1 MRILFDQGTPAPL
14 RRALVRH
21 NVSTAFEMAWA
32 ELDNGALL
40 KAAEDQFDVLITTD
54 RKLRFQQNLTAR
66 QLAILVLPATS
77 WPEIQ
82 RHEVEIATTVDR
94 MQAGDFV
101 EMDFAWPKYFQE
113 NAI

>member
-1 MRILFDQGTPAPL
+1 MKQGYWRTSGHENPIRSGYASTAAT
-14 RRALVRH
+14 ALVRH

-101 EMDFAWPKYFQE
+101 EMDFA
-113 NAI
+113 

>member
-1 MRILFDQGTPAPL
+1 MKQGYWRTSGHENPIRSGYASTAAT
-14 RRALVRH
+14 ALVRH

-66 QLAILVLPATS
+66 QLAILVLPTTS
-77 WPEIQ
+77 WPDTAA
-82 RHEVEIATTVDR
+82 R
-94 MQAGDFV
+94 G
-101 EMDFAWPKYFQE
+101 
-113 NAI
+113 